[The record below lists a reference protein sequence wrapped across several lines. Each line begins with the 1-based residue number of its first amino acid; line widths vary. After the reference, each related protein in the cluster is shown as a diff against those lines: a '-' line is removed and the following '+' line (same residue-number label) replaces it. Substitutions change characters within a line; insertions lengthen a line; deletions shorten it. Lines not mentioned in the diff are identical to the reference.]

1 MYNEINKQLY
11 NLKERIRIKEKLE
24 SLRDTAT
31 IELEEKLHNRDE
43 LIQVLEKEE
52 RDVIKLESTGMSS
65 LFLSLM
71 GKKEDRLDKERDEY
85 LTAKMKYEENVETIR
100 ELEAEIHY
108 ANIELK
114 KYQSANEDYLKA
126 VKGKRQII
134 LREDSAESKRLKE
147 GLETINELKL
157 DIKEVKEAIA
167 AGEKTNASLE
177 SMKSHLTTA
186 QSWGVWDMLG
196 GGLISNIA
204 KHSAIEKAN
213 QIAHTT
219 QSNLR
224 AFEKELSDVNNFTE
238 ISVDLS
244 SFATFADFFFD
255 GFFVDWFVQSKIN
268 NSIANV
274 DNAYSNIDEII
285 WHLKNDLENLE
296 SKLSKNEIEIKEI
309 LEKR

>member
-186 QSWGVWDMLG
+186 QGWGVWDMLG